1 MATSFSPSNSVTTTT
16 AEKFI
21 PDIWSDEIVAAY
33 KKNLVLANLVMKMNF
48 KGKKGDTIHIPA
60 PTRGSASA
68 KAAETAV
75 TLIAATESEV
85 QVSINKHY
93 EYSRLI
99 EDIVEAQALNSMRQF
114 YTSDAGYALARQVD
128 TDLVQLG
135 RSANGGTAGS
145 ARYDAGFI
153 GGDGTTTF
161 DYTANT
167 NTGNASAL
175 TDAAIRRTI
184 QRLDDNDTPMDGRF
198 FLIPPSSRNTL
209 MGLARYTEQAFVG
222 NGNAIQN
229 GEIGNLYGIPV
240 FTSSNAD
247 SASATA
253 AFPTSGSAIARVC
266 LMGHK
271 DSMVLVEQV
280 GVRSQVQ
287 YKQEY
292 LATLFTSDTLYGV
305 AALRNAATVG
315 AAKSSSMF
323 ALVVPS

>member
-1 MATSFSPSNSVTTTT
+1 MAYPTPAVTVTT
-16 AEKFI
+16 ADKFI
-21 PDIWSDEIVAAY
+21 PEIWSDEIVAAY
-33 KKNLVLANLVMKMNF
+33 KKNLVLANIVMKMNF
-48 KGKKGDTIHIPA
+48 KGKKGDVVHIPA
-60 PTRGSASA
+60 PTRGNASA
-68 KAAETAV
+68 KAASTAV
-75 TLIAATESEV
+75 TLIADTETEV
-85 QVSINKHY
+85 TVNINKHF
-93 EYSRLI
+93 EYSRFI
-99 EDIVEAQALNSMRQF
+99 EDIVEAQALNSLRQF
-114 YTSDAGYALARQVD
+114 YTADAGYALAKQVD
-128 TDLVQLG
+128 TSLIQLG
-135 RSANGGTAGS
+135 RVANGGSTGAQYGS
-145 ARYDAGFI
+145 AFI
-153 GGDGTTTF
+153 GGDGTTAF

-198 FLIPPSSRNTL
+198 FVIPPSSRNTL
-209 MGLARYTEQAFVG
+209 MGLSRYTEQAFVG
-222 NGNAIQN
+222 NGNAIRT

-271 DSMVLVEQV
+271 DAMVLVEQI
-280 GVRSQVQ
+280 GIRSQTQ
-287 YKQEY
+287 YKQDY

-305 AALRNAATVG
+305 AALRSAATTG
-315 AAKSSSMF
+315 AALSSSMF

>member
-1 MATSFSPSNSVTTTT
+1 MANTAFSPTNSVTPTT
-16 AEKFI
+16 AATFL

-48 KGKKGDTIHIPA
+48 KGKKGDVVHIPA
-60 PTRGSASA
+60 PTRGTANA
-68 KAAETAV
+68 KVSTDAV

-99 EDIVEAQALNSMRQF
+99 EDIVEVQALNSMRQF
-114 YTSDAGYALARQVD
+114 YTQDAGYALARRVD

-135 RSANGGTAGS
+135 RAFNGATVGTDDYATSAASTKA
-145 ARYDAGFI
+145 FI
-153 GGDGTTTF
+153 GSNGTTAYNSTSS
-161 DYTANT
+161 
-167 NTGNASAL
+167 NAAAL

-198 FLIPPSSRNTL
+198 FVIPPSSRNTL

-222 NGNAIQN
+222 DGNAIRN

-240 FTSSNAD
+240 FVSSNAD
-247 SASATA
+247 TGAG
-253 AFPTSGSAIARVC
+253 TSGTDRIC

-271 DSMVLVEQV
+271 DAMVLVEQLS
-280 GVRSQVQ
+280 VRSQTQ

-292 LATLFTSDTLYGV
+292 LGTLFTADTIYGV
-305 AALRNAATVG
+305 KAMRAAATVG
-315 AAKSSSMF
+315 AALSSSAF
-323 ALVVPS
+323 ALAVPA

>member
-1 MATSFSPSNSVTTTT
+1 MATSFSPTNSVTTTT
-16 AEKFI
+16 AANFI
-21 PDIWSDEIVAAY
+21 PEIWSDEIVAAY

-48 KGKKGDTIHIPA
+48 KGKKGDTVHIPA

-135 RSANGGTAGS
+135 RSANGGAGTA
-145 ARYDAGFI
+145 AYAAAYI
-153 GGDGTTTF
+153 GGDGTTA
-161 DYTANT
+161 YVAAN
-167 NTGNASAL
+167 NNESAL

-184 QRLDDNDTPMDGRF
+184 QRLDDNDTPMDNRF

-222 NGNAIQN
+222 TGDAIRT

-247 SASATA
+247 T
-253 AFPTSGSAIARVC
+253 TSGSGAARVC

-271 DSMVLVEQV
+271 DAMVLVEQV

-305 AALRNAATVG
+305 AALRSAASVG

-323 ALVVPS
+323 ALAVPA

>member
-1 MATSFSPSNSVTTTT
+1 MAYPTPAVTTTT
-16 AEKFI
+16 AATFI
-21 PDIWSDEIVAAY
+21 PEIWSDEIVAAY
-33 KKNLVLANLVMKMNF
+33 KKNLVLANIVMKMNF
-48 KGKKGDTIHIPA
+48 KGKKGDVVHIPA

-68 KAAETAV
+68 KAASTAV
-75 TLIAATESEV
+75 TLIADTETEV
-85 QVSINKHY
+85 LVNINKHF
-93 EYSRLI
+93 EYSRFI
-99 EDIVEAQALNSMRQF
+99 EDIVEAQALNSLRQF
-114 YTSDAGYALARQVD
+114 YTADAGYALARQVD
-128 TDLVQLG
+128 TSLIQLG
-135 RSANGGTAGS
+135 RVANGGSTGAQYGS
-145 ARYDAGFI
+145 AFI

-198 FLIPPSSRNTL
+198 FIIPPSSRNTL

-222 NGNAIQN
+222 NGNAIRN
-229 GEIGNLYGIPV
+229 GEIGQLYGIPV
-240 FTSSNAD
+240 YTSSNAD

-253 AFPTSGSAIARVC
+253 AFPASGTAIARVC

-271 DSMVLVEQV
+271 DAMVLVEQV
-280 GVRSQVQ
+280 GIRSQTQ
-287 YKQEY
+287 YKQDY

-305 AALRNAATVG
+305 AALRSAATTG
-315 AAKSSSMF
+315 EALSSSMF

>member
-1 MATSFSPSNSVTTTT
+1 MANTAFSPTNSVTVSSAGTFVP
-16 AEKFI
+16 E
-21 PDIWSDEIVAAY
+21 IWSDEIVAAY

-48 KGKKGDTIHIPA
+48 RGKKGDVIHIPA

-68 KAAETAV
+68 KAATDAV
-75 TLIAATESEV
+75 TLIAASDTDV

-99 EDIVEAQALNSMRQF
+99 EDIAEIQALNSMRQF
-114 YTSDAGYALARQVD
+114 YTADAGYALARRVD

-135 RSANGGTAGS
+135 RAFNGATVGTDDYATS
-145 ARYDAGFI
+145 NTTTKAFI
-153 GGDGTTTF
+153 GSNGTTAYNSTSS
-161 DYTANT
+161 
-167 NTGNASAL
+167 NAAAL

-198 FLIPPSSRNTL
+198 FVIPPSSRNTL

-222 NGNAIQN
+222 DGNAIRN

-240 FTSSNAD
+240 FVSSNAD
-247 SASATA
+247 TGAG
-253 AFPTSGSAIARVC
+253 TSGTDRIC
-266 LMGHK
+266 LMGHR

-280 GVRSQVQ
+280 AVRSQTQ

-292 LATLFTSDTLYGV
+292 LGTLFTADTIYGV
-305 AALRNAATVG
+305 KAMRTAATVG
-315 AAKSSSMF
+315 AALSSSAF
-323 ALVVPS
+323 ALAVPA

>member
-1 MATSFSPSNSVTTTT
+1 MANTAFSPTNSVTTTT
-16 AEKFI
+16 ADKFI

-48 KGKKGDTIHIPA
+48 KGKKGDTVHIPA
-60 PTRGSASA
+60 PTRGTANA
-68 KAAETAV
+68 KVATDAV

-85 QVSINKHY
+85 TISINKHY

-99 EDIVEAQALNSMRQF
+99 EDIVEAQALNSMRNF

-135 RSANGGTAGS
+135 RSANGGTAG
-145 ARYDAGFI
+145 AAAYAAAYI
-153 GGDGTTTF
+153 GGDGTTA
-161 DYTANT
+161 YVAAN
-167 NTGNASAL
+167 NNESAL
-175 TDAAIRRTI
+175 TDASIRRTI
-184 QRLDDNDTPMDGRF
+184 QRLDDNDTPMDNRF

-222 NGNAIQN
+222 NGNAIRT

-247 SASATA
+247 T
-253 AFPTSGSAIARVC
+253 TSGSGAARVC

-271 DSMVLVEQV
+271 DAMVLVEQV
-280 GVRSQVQ
+280 GIRSQVQ

-315 AAKSSSMF
+315 AAKSSAMF
-323 ALVVPS
+323 ALAVPA